1 MVNFKMPRG
10 PNSLVGNA
18 PKPEERD
25 GEYVSKKA
33 LRSAAGSVS
42 LRVVANAE
50 ADGPARLHP
59 ACPLLAHA
67 DDRGVVLLVLEAGSD
82 CVLRACAA
90 SSEHACPAGCLAL
103 SEEQRINVHVAEDQT
118 ASFKAFEPPFD
129 APTDL
134 FDIELEVR
142 LLRRGGSPSAR
153 RGRCDGDGGGDDE
166 DEDSDD
172 DSDSDDASSAD
183 SDETHPGCVVD
194 GGALRASLRH
204 RLRDCWVAAGELLC
218 VEASDAREPERTH
231 VLRARVASVN
241 AVDPASAAALQPGY
255 HCFRGTFSFDDT
267 ETHVCVEE
275 GTVGNSN
282 SSCTNDNDVND
293 NANAR
298 KPSVSPTLTVLDANP
313 RRDDFEK
320 RAAVSARE
328 TIAVETSDG
337 ETFPVHRSLLRPC
350 VALTRHVR
358 EAGERGG
365 VASSGKRAQWER
377 DMGLET
383 TETTETETTETETTE
398 TSSSSSSSSSPPEK
412 KAGRRYRQTRIR
424 IPVDCERFD
433 KVLLWLERES
443 LGSAL
448 PEYDVRT
455 AEALVGAAETLGL
468 VSLADACRASLG
480 AHERRIKTHFWR
492 DVLAHNESGGVRV
505 VVDGMVLDV
514 KRWLPEHPGGD
525 RIIPSQSVNV
535 DATRHFEL
543 YHSSK
548 ESFLYLRA
556 FYVGEIVAEDVGLIP
571 PPKTNE
577 ATGAVDP
584 PASRA
589 FLEQLREY
597 TRGFRI
603 DNRIRVPDQGSDHA
617 PRVHLGVRS

>member
-18 PKPEERD
+18 PKPEEHD

-50 ADGPARLHP
+50 ADGLARLHP
-59 ACPLLAHA
+59 ACPLLADA

-90 SSEHACPAGCLAL
+90 SDESACPAGCLAL

-118 ASFKAFEPPFD
+118 ASFKAFEPPRETS
-129 APTDL
+129 TDL

-142 LLRRGGSPSAR
+142 LLRRGGSPSER
-153 RGRCDGDGGGDDE
+153 RGRCDEDDDE
-166 DEDSDD
+166 DDEDD
-172 DSDSDDASSAD
+172 DSDVDSDAD
-183 SDETHPGCVVD
+183 SESSFPGGECVVD
-194 GGALRASLRH
+194 GVALRASLRH

-218 VEASDAREPERTH
+218 VEAVDTRDPDTTH

-241 AVDPASAAALQPGY
+241 SVDPASAAALFPGY
-255 HCFRGTFSFDDT
+255 HCFRGAFSVEDT
-267 ETHVCVEE
+267 KMYVHAEE
-275 GTVGNSN
+275 GNGFDTQPQK
-282 SSCTNDNDVND
+282 
-293 NANAR
+293 A
-298 KPSVSPTLTVLDANP
+298 LTVLNQNP
-313 RRDDFEK
+313 RDDSER
-320 RAAVSARE
+320 RAASLQKE
-328 TIAVETSDG
+328 TIAVVTSDG

-358 EAGERGG
+358 EAAPGG
-365 VASSGKRAQWER
+365 IESSGKRAQWER
-377 DMGLET
+377 ENENAFGLLEK
-383 TETTETETTETETTE
+383 EKETEKETISTTS
-398 TSSSSSSSSSPPEK
+398 TSFSSEH
-412 KAGRRYRQTRIR
+412 QTNSVRVPI
-424 IPVDCERFD
+424 DCERFD

-443 LGSAL
+443 LGLAL
-448 PEYDVRT
+448 PEYDVHT
-455 AEALVGAAETLGL
+455 AEALVGAADALGL
-468 VSLADACRASLG
+468 ASLADACRASLG
-480 AHERRIKTHFWR
+480 AHESRITTHAWK
-492 DVLAHNESGGVRV
+492 DVVAHNRGGGVRV

-525 RIIPSQSVNV
+525 RIIPAQSVNV

-556 FYVGEIVAEDVGLIP
+556 FYVGEIVKEDVDSIP
-571 PPKTNE
+571 RVVNQV
-577 ATGAVDP
+577 TGAIDP
-584 PASRA
+584 PASQA
-589 FLEQLREY
+589 FLDQLREY

-603 DNRIRVPDQGSDHA
+603 DNTKERARVRA
-617 PRVHLGVRS
+617 HLGVRS

>member
-90 SSEHACPAGCLAL
+90 SSEYACPAGCLAL

-166 DEDSDD
+166 DDDSDD
-172 DSDSDDASSAD
+172 DSDEDDASSAD
-183 SDETHPGCVVD
+183 SDETRGCVVD

-218 VEASDAREPERTH
+218 VEARDAREPERTH

-267 ETHVCVEE
+267 KTHVCVEE
-275 GTVGNSN
+275 GTVGVN
-282 SSCTNDNDVND
+282 NDATR
-293 NANAR
+293 ANAR
-298 KPSVSPTLTVLDANP
+298 ASVSPTLTVLDANP
-313 RRDDFEK
+313 RDDFEK
-320 RAAVSARE
+320 RAAVLARE

-337 ETFPVHRSLLRPC
+337 EVFPVHRSLLRPC

-358 EAGERGG
+358 EAAAGG

-377 DMGLET
+377 DMGLEM
-383 TETTETETTETETTE
+383 ETETTE
-398 TSSSSSSSSSPPEK
+398 TSSSSSSSSRSSRSPPEASQK
-412 KAGRRYRQTRIR
+412 RPGQKQTLR

-492 DVLAHNESGGVRV
+492 DVLAHNEAGGVRV

-556 FYVGEIVAEDVGLIP
+556 FYVGEIVAEDVGSIP
-571 PPKTNE
+571 PPKTNR

-603 DNRIRVPDQGSDHA
+603 DNKRAADADSDHA

>member
-90 SSEHACPAGCLAL
+90 SSEYACPAGCLAL

-166 DEDSDD
+166 DDDSDD
-172 DSDSDDASSAD
+172 DSDEDDASSAD
-183 SDETHPGCVVD
+183 SDETRGCVVD

-218 VEASDAREPERTH
+218 VEARDAREPERTH

-267 ETHVCVEE
+267 KTHVCVEE
-275 GTVGNSN
+275 GTVGVN
-282 SSCTNDNDVND
+282 NDATR
-293 NANAR
+293 ANAR
-298 KPSVSPTLTVLDANP
+298 ASVSPTLTVLDANP
-313 RRDDFEK
+313 RDDFEK
-320 RAAVSARE
+320 RAAVLARE

-337 ETFPVHRSLLRPC
+337 EVFPVHRSLLRPC

-358 EAGERGG
+358 EAAAGG

-377 DMGLET
+377 DMGLEM
-383 TETTETETTETETTE
+383 ETETTETTE
-398 TSSSSSSSSSPPEK
+398 TSSSSSSSRSSRSPPE
-412 KAGRRYRQTRIR
+412 AGRPGQKQKQTLR

-492 DVLAHNESGGVRV
+492 DVLAHNEAGGVRV

-556 FYVGEIVAEDVGLIP
+556 FYVGEIAAEDLGSIP
-571 PPKTNE
+571 PPKTNR

-603 DNRIRVPDQGSDHA
+603 DNRRAAGADSDHA

>member
-25 GEYVSKKA
+25 GDYVSKKA

-50 ADGPARLHP
+50 ADGLARLHP
-59 ACPLLAHA
+59 ACPLLADA
-67 DDRGVVLLVLEAGSD
+67 DDRGVMLFVLEAGSD

-90 SSEHACPAGCLAL
+90 TSESACPAGCLAL

-118 ASFKAFEPPFD
+118 ASFKAFEPPRD
-129 APTDL
+129 TSTDL

-153 RGRCDGDGGGDDE
+153 RGRCDEDDDE
-166 DEDSDD
+166 DDEDDD
-172 DSDSDDASSAD
+172 DSDSDFDSESSF
-183 SDETHPGCVVD
+183 PGGECVVD
-194 GGALRASLRH
+194 GVALRASLRH

-218 VEASDAREPERTH
+218 VEAVDTRDPDTTH

-241 AVDPASAAALQPGY
+241 SVDPASAAALQPGY
-255 HCFRGTFSFDDT
+255 HCFRGAFSVEDT
-267 ETHVCVEE
+267 KMYVHAEE
-275 GTVGNSN
+275 G
-282 SSCTNDNDVND
+282 NDLYGFR
-293 NANAR
+293 AR
-298 KPSVSPTLTVLDANP
+298 LIHSDASDTQRKRNRVLTVLHQNP
-313 RRDDFEK
+313 RDDSER
-320 RAAVSARE
+320 RAASLRE
-328 TIAVETSDG
+328 ETVAVVTSDG

-358 EAGERGG
+358 EAAPGG
-365 VASSGKRAQWER
+365 SESSGKRAQWER
-377 DMGLET
+377 ENASWLLEKEKQEKETIST
-383 TETTETETTETETTE
+383 TFH
-398 TSSSSSSSSSPPEK
+398 SSKKSFSSEEED
-412 KAGRRYRQTRIR
+412 QTRESSVRVPI
-424 IPVDCERFD
+424 DCERFD

-443 LGSAL
+443 LGAAL
-448 PEYDVRT
+448 PEYDVHT
-455 AEALVGAAETLGL
+455 AEALVGAADALGL
-468 VSLADACRASLG
+468 ASLADACRASLG
-480 AHERRIKTHFWR
+480 AHERRIRTHKWS
-492 DVLAHNESGGVRV
+492 DVVAHNKAGGVLV

-556 FYVGEIVAEDVGLIP
+556 FYVGEIAAEDVDEIP
-571 PPKTNE
+571 RVVNRE
-577 ATGAVDP
+577 TGAVDP
-584 PASRA
+584 PASEA
-589 FLEQLREY
+589 FLDQLREY

-603 DNRIRVPDQGSDHA
+603 DNTRHREQVRA
-617 PRVHLGVRS
+617 HLGARS

>member
-90 SSEHACPAGCLAL
+90 SSEYACPAGCLAL
-103 SEEQRINVHVAEDQT
+103 SEEQRINVHVAEDKT

-166 DEDSDD
+166 DD
-172 DSDSDDASSAD
+172 DSDDASSAD

-218 VEASDAREPERTH
+218 VEARDAREPERTH

-255 HCFRGTFSFDDT
+255 HCYRGTFSFDDT
-267 ETHVCVEE
+267 KTHVCVEE
-275 GTVGNSN
+275 GTDGNSN
-282 SSCTNDNDVND
+282 SSCTNDNDVTR
-293 NANAR
+293 AITTRA
-298 KPSVSPTLTVLDANP
+298 SVSPTLTVLDANP
-313 RRDDFEK
+313 RDDFEK

-358 EAGERGG
+358 EAAAGG

-377 DMGLET
+377 DMGLEV
-383 TETTETETTETETTE
+383 ETTETTTE

-412 KAGRRYRQTRIR
+412 NAGRRFDGDRQTRIR

-443 LGSAL
+443 LGSA
-448 PEYDVRT
+448 RT
-455 AEALVGAAETLGL
+455 SAA
-468 VSLADACRASLG
+468 S
-480 AHERRIKTHFWR
+480 RRTFGVTFWR
-492 DVLAHNESGGVRV
+492 TTNRAAFAWWWTAWSLTSSGGSRST
-505 VVDGMVLDV
+505 
-514 KRWLPEHPGGD
+514 P
-525 RIIPSQSVNV
+525 
-535 DATRHFEL
+535 A
-543 YHSSK
+543 
-548 ESFLYLRA
+548 
-556 FYVGEIVAEDVGLIP
+556 
-571 PPKTNE
+571 
-577 ATGAVDP
+577 ATGS
-584 PASRA
+584 SRA
-589 FLEQLREY
+589 R
-597 TRGFRI
+597 
-603 DNRIRVPDQGSDHA
+603 A
-617 PRVHLGVRS
+617 

>member
-50 ADGPARLHP
+50 ADGLARLHP
-59 ACPLLAHA
+59 ACPLLADA

-90 SSEHACPAGCLAL
+90 SDESACPAGCLAL

-118 ASFKAFEPPFD
+118 ASFKAFEPPRETS
-129 APTDL
+129 TDL

-142 LLRRGGSPSAR
+142 LLRRGGSPSER
-153 RGRCDGDGGGDDE
+153 RGRCDEDDDE
-166 DEDSDD
+166 DDEDD
-172 DSDSDDASSAD
+172 DSDVDSDAD
-183 SDETHPGCVVD
+183 SESSFPGGECVVD
-194 GGALRASLRH
+194 GVALRASLRH

-218 VEASDAREPERTH
+218 VEAVDTRDPDTTH

-241 AVDPASAAALQPGY
+241 SVDPASAAALFPGY
-255 HCFRGTFSFDDT
+255 HCFRGAFSVEDT
-267 ETHVCVEE
+267 KMYVHAEE
-275 GTVGNSN
+275 GNGFNGFRAHHRQRSGDASDT
-282 SSCTNDNDVND
+282 TPHR
-293 NANAR
+293 A
-298 KPSVSPTLTVLDANP
+298 LTVLNQNP
-313 RRDDFEK
+313 RDDSER
-320 RAAVSARE
+320 RAASLQKE
-328 TIAVETSDG
+328 TIAVVTSDG

-358 EAGERGG
+358 EAAPGG
-365 VASSGKRAQWER
+365 IESSGKRAQWER
-377 DMGLET
+377 ENENAFGLLEK
-383 TETTETETTETETTE
+383 EKETEKETISTTS
-398 TSSSSSSSSSPPEK
+398 TSFSSEH
-412 KAGRRYRQTRIR
+412 QTNSVRVPI
-424 IPVDCERFD
+424 DCERFD

-443 LGSAL
+443 LGLAL
-448 PEYDVRT
+448 PEYDVHT
-455 AEALVGAAETLGL
+455 AEALVGAADALGL
-468 VSLADACRASLG
+468 ASLADACRASLG
-480 AHERRIKTHFWR
+480 AHESRITTHAWK
-492 DVLAHNESGGVRV
+492 DVVAHNRGGGVRV

-525 RIIPSQSVNV
+525 RIIPAQSVNV

-556 FYVGEIVAEDVGLIP
+556 FYVGEIVKEDVDSIP
-571 PPKTNE
+571 RVVNQV
-577 ATGAVDP
+577 TGAIDP
-584 PASRA
+584 PASQA
-589 FLEQLREY
+589 FLDQLREY

-603 DNRIRVPDQGSDHA
+603 DNTKERAHVRA
-617 PRVHLGVRS
+617 HLGVRS

>member
-90 SSEHACPAGCLAL
+90 SSEYACPAGCLAL

-166 DEDSDD
+166 DDDSDD
-172 DSDSDDASSAD
+172 DSDEDDASSAD
-183 SDETHPGCVVD
+183 SDETRGCVVD

-218 VEASDAREPERTH
+218 VEARDAREPERTH

-267 ETHVCVEE
+267 KTHVCVEE
-275 GTVGNSN
+275 GTVG
-282 SSCTNDNDVND
+282 VND
-293 NANAR
+293 DATRANAR
-298 KPSVSPTLTVLDANP
+298 ASVSPTLTVLDANP
-313 RRDDFEK
+313 RDDFEK
-320 RAAVSARE
+320 RAAVLARE

-337 ETFPVHRSLLRPC
+337 EVFPVHRSLLRPC

-358 EAGERGG
+358 EAAAGG

-377 DMGLET
+377 DMGLEM
-383 TETTETETTETETTE
+383 ETETTE
-398 TSSSSSSSSSPPEK
+398 TSSSSSWSPKPDDQDDPA
-412 KAGRRYRQTRIR
+412 KAGRPGQKQTLR

-492 DVLAHNESGGVRV
+492 DVLAHNKAGGVRV

-548 ESFLYLRA
+548 ESFLDLRA
-556 FYVGEIVAEDVGLIP
+556 VYVGEIVAEDVGSIP
-571 PPKTNE
+571 PPKTNR

-603 DNRIRVPDQGSDHA
+603 DNKRAADADSDHA

>member
-90 SSEHACPAGCLAL
+90 SSEYACPAGCLAL

-166 DEDSDD
+166 DDDSDD
-172 DSDSDDASSAD
+172 DSDEDDASSAD
-183 SDETHPGCVVD
+183 SDETRGCVVD

-218 VEASDAREPERTH
+218 VEARDAREPERTH

-267 ETHVCVEE
+267 KTHVCVEE
-275 GTVGNSN
+275 GTVG
-282 SSCTNDNDVND
+282 VND
-293 NANAR
+293 DATRANAR
-298 KPSVSPTLTVLDANP
+298 ASVSPTLTVLDANP
-313 RRDDFEK
+313 RDDFEK
-320 RAAVSARE
+320 RAAVLARE

-337 ETFPVHRSLLRPC
+337 EVFPVHRSLLRPC

-358 EAGERGG
+358 EAAAGG

-377 DMGLET
+377 DMGLEM
-383 TETTETETTETETTE
+383 ETETTETTE
-398 TSSSSSSSSSPPEK
+398 TSSSSSSSRSSRSPPE
-412 KAGRRYRQTRIR
+412 AGRPGQKQKQTLR

-492 DVLAHNESGGVRV
+492 DVLAHNEAGGVRV

-556 FYVGEIVAEDVGLIP
+556 FYVGEIVAEDVGSIP
-571 PPKTNE
+571 PPKTNR

-603 DNRIRVPDQGSDHA
+603 DNKRAADADSDHA

>member
-90 SSEHACPAGCLAL
+90 SSEYACPAGCLAL

-166 DEDSDD
+166 DDDSDD
-172 DSDSDDASSAD
+172 DSDEDDASSAD
-183 SDETHPGCVVD
+183 SDETRGCVVD

-218 VEASDAREPERTH
+218 VEARDAREPERTH

-267 ETHVCVEE
+267 KTHVCVEE
-275 GTVGNSN
+275 GTVGVN
-282 SSCTNDNDVND
+282 NDATR
-293 NANAR
+293 ANAR
-298 KPSVSPTLTVLDANP
+298 ASVSPTLTVLDANP
-313 RRDDFEK
+313 RDDFEK
-320 RAAVSARE
+320 RAAVLARE

-337 ETFPVHRSLLRPC
+337 EVFPVHRSLLRPC

-358 EAGERGG
+358 EAAAGG

-377 DMGLET
+377 DMGLEM
-383 TETTETETTETETTE
+383 ETETTE
-398 TSSSSSSSSSPPEK
+398 TSSSSSWSPKPDNQDDPA
-412 KAGRRYRQTRIR
+412 KAGRPGQKQTLR

-492 DVLAHNESGGVRV
+492 DVLAHNEAGGVRV

-556 FYVGEIVAEDVGLIP
+556 FYVGEIVAEDVGSIP
-571 PPKTNE
+571 PPKTNR

-603 DNRIRVPDQGSDHA
+603 DNRRVADADSDHA

>member
-18 PKPEERD
+18 PKPEEHD
-25 GEYVSKKA
+25 GEYVSKNA

-50 ADGPARLHP
+50 ADGLARLHP
-59 ACPLLAHA
+59 ACPLLADA

-90 SSEHACPAGCLAL
+90 SSESACPAGCLAL

-118 ASFKAFEPPFD
+118 ASFKAFEPPRETS
-129 APTDL
+129 TDL

-142 LLRRGGSPSAR
+142 LLRRGGSPSER
-153 RGRCDGDGGGDDE
+153 RGRCDEDDDE
-166 DEDSDD
+166 DDEDVDSDV
-172 DSDSDDASSAD
+172 DSDAD
-183 SDETHPGCVVD
+183 SESSFPGGECVVD
-194 GGALRASLRH
+194 GVALRASLRH

-218 VEASDAREPERTH
+218 VEAVDTRDPDTTH

-241 AVDPASAAALQPGY
+241 SVDPASAAALQPGY
-255 HCFRGTFSFDDT
+255 HCFRGAFSVEDT
-267 ETHVCVEE
+267 KMYVHAEE
-275 GTVGNSN
+275 GNGFDTQPHR
-282 SSCTNDNDVND
+282 
-293 NANAR
+293 A
-298 KPSVSPTLTVLDANP
+298 LTVLNQNP
-313 RRDDFEK
+313 RDDSER
-320 RAAVSARE
+320 RAASLQKE
-328 TIAVETSDG
+328 TIAVVTSDG

-358 EAGERGG
+358 EAAPGG
-365 VASSGKRAQWER
+365 IESSGKRAQWER
-377 DMGLET
+377 ANENAFGLLEKEKQEKET
-383 TETTETETTETETTE
+383 ISVSTTS
-398 TSSSSSSSSSPPEK
+398 TSFSSK
-412 KAGRRYRQTRIR
+412 KEEDQTNSVRVPI
-424 IPVDCERFD
+424 DCERFD

-443 LGSAL
+443 LGLAL
-448 PEYDVRT
+448 PEYDVHT
-455 AEALVGAAETLGL
+455 AEALVGAADALGL
-468 VSLADACRASLG
+468 ASLADACRASLG
-480 AHERRIKTHFWR
+480 AHESRITTHAWK
-492 DVLAHNESGGVRV
+492 DVVTHNRGGGVRV

-556 FYVGEIVAEDVGLIP
+556 FYVGEIVTEDVDVIPRVVNQVTGLI
-571 PPKTNE
+571 
-577 ATGAVDP
+577 DP
-584 PASRA
+584 PASQA
-589 FLEQLREY
+589 FLDQLREY

-603 DNRIRVPDQGSDHA
+603 DNTKERAHVRA
-617 PRVHLGVRS
+617 HLGVRS

>member
-90 SSEHACPAGCLAL
+90 SSEYACPAGCLAL

-166 DEDSDD
+166 DDDSDD
-172 DSDSDDASSAD
+172 DSDEDDASSAD
-183 SDETHPGCVVD
+183 SDETRGCVVD

-218 VEASDAREPERTH
+218 VEARDAREPERTH

-267 ETHVCVEE
+267 KTHVCVEE
-275 GTVGNSN
+275 GTVGVN
-282 SSCTNDNDVND
+282 NDATR
-293 NANAR
+293 ANAR
-298 KPSVSPTLTVLDANP
+298 ASVSPTLTVLDANP
-313 RRDDFEK
+313 RDDFEK
-320 RAAVSARE
+320 RAAVLARE

-337 ETFPVHRSLLRPC
+337 EVFPVHRSLLRPC

-358 EAGERGG
+358 EAAAGG

-377 DMGLET
+377 DMGLEM
-383 TETTETETTETETTE
+383 ETETTE
-398 TSSSSSSSSSPPEK
+398 TSSSSSWSPKPDNQDDPA
-412 KAGRRYRQTRIR
+412 KAGRPGQKQTLR

-468 VSLADACRASLG
+468 ASLADACRASLG

-492 DVLAHNESGGVRV
+492 DVLAHNEAGGVRV

-556 FYVGEIVAEDVGLIP
+556 FYVGEIAAEDLGSIP
-571 PPKTNE
+571 PPKTNR

-603 DNRIRVPDQGSDHA
+603 DNRRAAGADSDHA

>member
-90 SSEHACPAGCLAL
+90 SSEYACPAGCLAL

-142 LLRRGGSPSAR
+142 LLRRRGPPSAR

-166 DEDSDD
+166 DDDSDD
-172 DSDSDDASSAD
+172 DSDEDDASSAD
-183 SDETHPGCVVD
+183 SDETRGCVVD

-218 VEASDAREPERTH
+218 VEARDAREPERTH

-267 ETHVCVEE
+267 KTHVCVEE
-275 GTVGNSN
+275 GTVGVN
-282 SSCTNDNDVND
+282 NDATR
-293 NANAR
+293 ANAR
-298 KPSVSPTLTVLDANP
+298 ASVSPTLTVLDANP
-313 RRDDFEK
+313 RDDFEK
-320 RAAVSARE
+320 RAAVLARE

-337 ETFPVHRSLLRPC
+337 EVFPVHRSLLRPC

-358 EAGERGG
+358 EAAAGG

-377 DMGLET
+377 DMGLEM
-383 TETTETETTETETTE
+383 ETETTETTE
-398 TSSSSSSSSSPPEK
+398 TSSSSSSSRSSRSPPE
-412 KAGRRYRQTRIR
+412 AGRPGQKQKQTLR

-492 DVLAHNESGGVRV
+492 DVLAHNEAGGVRV

-556 FYVGEIVAEDVGLIP
+556 FYVGEIVAEDVGSIP
-571 PPKTNE
+571 PPKTNR

-603 DNRIRVPDQGSDHA
+603 DNKRAADADSDHA

>member
-10 PNSLVGNA
+10 PNSLMGNA

-50 ADGPARLHP
+50 ADGPARLNP
-59 ACPLLAHA
+59 TCPLLADA
-67 DDRGVVLLVLEAGSD
+67 DDRGIVLLVLEAGSD

-90 SSEHACPAGCLAL
+90 SSESACPAGCLAL

-118 ASFKAFEPPFD
+118 ASFKVFEPPRD
-129 APTDL
+129 TPTEL

-142 LLRRGGSPSAR
+142 LLRRGGFPSAR
-153 RGRCDGDGGGDDE
+153 RGRCDGDE
-166 DEDSDD
+166 DQDHNDSDSSDD
-172 DSDSDDASSAD
+172 DSDSDSS
-183 SDETHPGCVVD
+183 SSPGRGCVVD

-218 VEASDAREPERTH
+218 VEARDAREPETTR

-241 AVDPASAAALQPGY
+241 AVDPASAEALRPGY
-255 HCFRGTFSFDDT
+255 HCFRGTFSFD
-267 ETHVCVEE
+267 ETIVHVVAE
-275 GTVGNSN
+275 
-282 SSCTNDNDVND
+282 D
-293 NANAR
+293 AR
-298 KPSVSPTLTVLDANP
+298 VTVLDSNP
-313 RRDDFEK
+313 REDSEK
-320 RAAVSARE
+320 RAATLERE

-337 ETFPVHRSLLRPC
+337 EVFPVHRSLLRPC

-358 EAGERGG
+358 EAAPGG
-365 VASSGKRAQWER
+365 VTSSGKRAQWER
-377 DMGLET
+377 EVGLEAEA
-383 TETTETETTETETTE
+383 ETTTAT
-398 TSSSSSSSSSPPEK
+398 TSSSSPSSRT
-412 KAGRRYRQTRIR
+412 GIR
-424 IPVDCERFD
+424 VPVDCEKFD

-455 AEALVGAAETLGL
+455 AEVLVGAADALGL
-468 VSLADACRASLG
+468 ASLADACRGALG
-480 AHERRIKTHFWR
+480 AHERRVRRHTWS
-492 DVLAHNESGGVRV
+492 DVTRHNAAGGVRV

-556 FYVGEIVAEDVGLIP
+556 FYVGEVRAEDLCEIP
-571 PPKTNE
+571 RVADPK
-577 ATGAVDP
+577 TGAVDP
-584 PASRA
+584 PASEA

-603 DNRIRVPDQGSDHA
+603 DNSGAEEARDGDRERHDA
-617 PRVHLGVRS
+617 PSTHLGVRF

>member
-67 DDRGVVLLVLEAGSD
+67 DDRGVVHLVLEAGSD

-90 SSEHACPAGCLAL
+90 SSEYACPAGCLAL

-166 DEDSDD
+166 DDDSDD
-172 DSDSDDASSAD
+172 DSDEDDASSAD
-183 SDETHPGCVVD
+183 SDETRGCVVD

-218 VEASDAREPERTH
+218 VEARDAREPERTH

-267 ETHVCVEE
+267 KTHVCVEE
-275 GTVGNSN
+275 GTVSVN
-282 SSCTNDNDVND
+282 NDATR
-293 NANAR
+293 ANAR
-298 KPSVSPTLTVLDANP
+298 ASVSPTLTVLDANP
-313 RRDDFEK
+313 RDDFEK
-320 RAAVSARE
+320 RAAVLARE

-337 ETFPVHRSLLRPC
+337 EVFPVHRSLLRPC

-358 EAGERGG
+358 EAAAGG

-377 DMGLET
+377 DMGLEM
-383 TETTETETTETETTE
+383 ETETTE
-398 TSSSSSSSSSPPEK
+398 TSSSSSSSSWSPPE
-412 KAGRRYRQTRIR
+412 AGRRSQKQTLR

-492 DVLAHNESGGVRV
+492 DVLAHNEAGGVRV

-556 FYVGEIVAEDVGLIP
+556 FYVGEIVAEDVGVIP
-571 PPKTNE
+571 PPKTNR

-603 DNRIRVPDQGSDHA
+603 DNRRVADADSDHA

>member
-90 SSEHACPAGCLAL
+90 SSEYACPAGCLAL

-153 RGRCDGDGGGDDE
+153 RGRGDGDGGGDDE
-166 DEDSDD
+166 DDDSDD
-172 DSDSDDASSAD
+172 DSDEDDASSAD
-183 SDETHPGCVVD
+183 SDETRGCVVD

-218 VEASDAREPERTH
+218 VEARDAREPERTH

-267 ETHVCVEE
+267 KTHVCVEE
-275 GTVGNSN
+275 GTVGVN
-282 SSCTNDNDVND
+282 NDATR
-293 NANAR
+293 ANAR
-298 KPSVSPTLTVLDANP
+298 ASVSPTLTVLDANP
-313 RRDDFEK
+313 RDDFEK
-320 RAAVSARE
+320 RAAVLARE

-337 ETFPVHRSLLRPC
+337 EVFPVHRSLLRPC

-358 EAGERGG
+358 EAAAGG

-377 DMGLET
+377 DMGLEM
-383 TETTETETTETETTE
+383 ETETTETTE
-398 TSSSSSSSSSPPEK
+398 TSSSSSSSRSSRSPPE
-412 KAGRRYRQTRIR
+412 AGRPGQKQKQTLR

-492 DVLAHNESGGVRV
+492 DVLAHNEAGGVRV

-556 FYVGEIVAEDVGLIP
+556 FYVGEIVAEDVGSIP
-571 PPKTNE
+571 PPKTNR

-603 DNRIRVPDQGSDHA
+603 DNKRAADADSDHA

>member
-82 CVLRACAA
+82 CVLRACVA
-90 SSEHACPAGCLAL
+90 SSEYACPAGCLAL

-166 DEDSDD
+166 DDDSDD
-172 DSDSDDASSAD
+172 DSDEDDASSAD
-183 SDETHPGCVVD
+183 SDETRGCVVD

-218 VEASDAREPERTH
+218 VEARDAREPETTR

-241 AVDPASAAALQPGY
+241 AVDPASAEALRPGY
-255 HCFRGTFSFDDT
+255 HCFRGTFSFD
-267 ETHVCVEE
+267 ETIVHVVAE
-275 GTVGNSN
+275 
-282 SSCTNDNDVND
+282 D
-293 NANAR
+293 AR
-298 KPSVSPTLTVLDANP
+298 VTVLDSNP
-313 RRDDFEK
+313 REDSEK
-320 RAAVSARE
+320 RAATLERE

-337 ETFPVHRSLLRPC
+337 EVFPVHRSLLRPC

-358 EAGERGG
+358 EAAPGG
-365 VASSGKRAQWER
+365 VTSSGKRAQWER
-377 DMGLET
+377 EVGLEAEA
-383 TETTETETTETETTE
+383 ETTTAT
-398 TSSSSSSSSSPPEK
+398 TSSSSPSSRT
-412 KAGRRYRQTRIR
+412 GIR
-424 IPVDCERFD
+424 VPVDCEKFD

-455 AEALVGAAETLGL
+455 AEALVGAADALGL
-468 VSLADACRASLG
+468 ASLADACRGALG
-480 AHERRIKTHFWR
+480 AHERRVRRHTWS
-492 DVLAHNESGGVRV
+492 DVTRHNAAGGVRV

-556 FYVGEIVAEDVGLIP
+556 FYVGEVRAEDLCEIP
-571 PPKTNE
+571 RVADPK
-577 ATGAVDP
+577 TGAVDP
-584 PASRA
+584 PASEA

-603 DNRIRVPDQGSDHA
+603 DNSGAEEARDGDRERHDA
-617 PRVHLGVRS
+617 PSTHLGVRF

>member
-90 SSEHACPAGCLAL
+90 SSEYACPAGCLAL

-166 DEDSDD
+166 DDDSDD
-172 DSDSDDASSAD
+172 DSDEDDASSAD
-183 SDETHPGCVVD
+183 SDETRGCVVD

-218 VEASDAREPERTH
+218 VEVRDAREPERTH

-267 ETHVCVEE
+267 KTHVCVEE

-282 SSCTNDNDVND
+282 DNTNDNDVTR
-293 NANAR
+293 ANAR
-298 KPSVSPTLTVLDANP
+298 ASVSPTLTVLDANP
-313 RRDDFEK
+313 RDDFEL
-320 RAAVSARE
+320 RAAVLARE

-337 ETFPVHRSLLRPC
+337 EVFPVHRSLLRPC

-358 EAGERGG
+358 EAAAGG

-377 DMGLET
+377 DMGMVV
-383 TETTETETTETETTE
+383 ETETTE
-398 TSSSSSSSSSPPEK
+398 TSSSSSSSSRSPPE
-412 KAGRRYRQTRIR
+412 AGRRSQTLR

-468 VSLADACRASLG
+468 VSLADACRESLG

-492 DVLAHNESGGVRV
+492 DVLAHNKAGGVRV

-571 PPKTNE
+571 PPKTNK

-603 DNRIRVPDQGSDHA
+603 DNRRTADQGSDHA

>member
-90 SSEHACPAGCLAL
+90 SSEYACPAGCLAL

-166 DEDSDD
+166 DD
-172 DSDSDDASSAD
+172 DSDNDSDEDDASSAD
-183 SDETHPGCVVD
+183 SDETRGCVVD

-218 VEASDAREPERTH
+218 VEARDAREPERTH

-267 ETHVCVEE
+267 KTHVCVEE
-275 GTVGNSN
+275 GTVG
-282 SSCTNDNDVND
+282 VND
-293 NANAR
+293 DATRANAR
-298 KPSVSPTLTVLDANP
+298 ASVSPTLTVLDANP
-313 RRDDFEK
+313 RDDFEK
-320 RAAVSARE
+320 RAAVLARE

-337 ETFPVHRSLLRPC
+337 EVFPVHRSLLRPC

-358 EAGERGG
+358 EAAAGG

-377 DMGLET
+377 DMGLEM
-383 TETTETETTETETTE
+383 ETETTE
-398 TSSSSSSSSSPPEK
+398 TSSSSSWSPKPDDQDDPA
-412 KAGRRYRQTRIR
+412 KAGRPGQKQTLR

-492 DVLAHNESGGVRV
+492 DVLAHNEAGGVRV

-556 FYVGEIVAEDVGLIP
+556 FYVGEIAAEDLGSIP
-571 PPKTNE
+571 PPKTNR

-603 DNRIRVPDQGSDHA
+603 DNKRAADADSDHA

>member
-90 SSEHACPAGCLAL
+90 SSEYACPAGCLAL

-166 DEDSDD
+166 DDDSDD
-172 DSDSDDASSAD
+172 DSDEDDASSAD
-183 SDETHPGCVVD
+183 SDETRGCVVD

-218 VEASDAREPERTH
+218 VEARDAREPERTH

-267 ETHVCVEE
+267 KTHVCVEE
-275 GTVGNSN
+275 GTVGVN
-282 SSCTNDNDVND
+282 NDATR
-293 NANAR
+293 ANAR
-298 KPSVSPTLTVLDANP
+298 ASVSPTLTVLDANP
-313 RRDDFEK
+313 RDDFEK
-320 RAAVSARE
+320 RAAVLARE

-337 ETFPVHRSLLRPC
+337 EVFPVHRSLLRPC

-358 EAGERGG
+358 EAAAGG

-377 DMGLET
+377 DMGLEM
-383 TETTETETTETETTE
+383 ETETTE
-398 TSSSSSSSSSPPEK
+398 TSSSSSWSPKPDNQDDPA
-412 KAGRRYRQTRIR
+412 KAGRPGQKQTLR

-468 VSLADACRASLG
+468 ASLADACRASL
-480 AHERRIKTHFWR
+480 RRARTKNKNAL
-492 DVLAHNESGGVRV
+492 LA
-505 VVDGMVLDV
+505 
-514 KRWLPEHPGGD
+514 
-525 RIIPSQSVNV
+525 
-535 DATRHFEL
+535 
-543 YHSSK
+543 
-548 ESFLYLRA
+548 
-556 FYVGEIVAEDVGLIP
+556 
-571 PPKTNE
+571 
-577 ATGAVDP
+577 
-584 PASRA
+584 
-589 FLEQLREY
+589 
-597 TRGFRI
+597 
-603 DNRIRVPDQGSDHA
+603 
-617 PRVHLGVRS
+617 

>member
-90 SSEHACPAGCLAL
+90 SSEYACPAGCLAL

-153 RGRCDGDGGGDDE
+153 RGRCGGDGGGDDE
-166 DEDSDD
+166 DDDSDD
-172 DSDSDDASSAD
+172 DSDEDDASSAD
-183 SDETHPGCVVD
+183 SDETRGCVVD

-218 VEASDAREPERTH
+218 VEARDAREPERTH

-267 ETHVCVEE
+267 KTHVCVEE
-275 GTVGNSN
+275 GTVGVN
-282 SSCTNDNDVND
+282 NDATR
-293 NANAR
+293 ANAR
-298 KPSVSPTLTVLDANP
+298 ASVSPTLTVLDANP
-313 RRDDFEK
+313 RDDFEK
-320 RAAVSARE
+320 RAAVLARE

-337 ETFPVHRSLLRPC
+337 EVFPVHRSLLRPC

-358 EAGERGG
+358 EAAAGG

-377 DMGLET
+377 DMGLEM
-383 TETTETETTETETTE
+383 ETETTETTE
-398 TSSSSSSSSSPPEK
+398 TSSSSSSSRSSRSPPE
-412 KAGRRYRQTRIR
+412 AGRPGQKQKQTLR

-492 DVLAHNESGGVRV
+492 DVLAHNEAGGVRV

-556 FYVGEIVAEDVGLIP
+556 FYVGEIVAEDVGSIP
-571 PPKTNE
+571 PPKTNR

-603 DNRIRVPDQGSDHA
+603 DNKRAADADSDHA

>member
-90 SSEHACPAGCLAL
+90 SSEYACPAGCLAL

-166 DEDSDD
+166 DDDSDD
-172 DSDSDDASSAD
+172 DSDEDDASSAD
-183 SDETHPGCVVD
+183 SDETRGCVVD

-218 VEASDAREPERTH
+218 VEARDAREPERTH

-267 ETHVCVEE
+267 KTHVCVEE
-275 GTVGNSN
+275 GTVGVN
-282 SSCTNDNDVND
+282 NDATR
-293 NANAR
+293 ANAR
-298 KPSVSPTLTVLDANP
+298 ASVSPTLTVLDANP
-313 RRDDFEK
+313 RDDFEK
-320 RAAVSARE
+320 RAAVLARE

-337 ETFPVHRSLLRPC
+337 EVFPVHRSLLRPC
-350 VALTRHVR
+350 VALTKHVR
-358 EAGERGG
+358 EAAAGG

-377 DMGLET
+377 DMGLEM
-383 TETTETETTETETTE
+383 ETETTETTE
-398 TSSSSSSSSSPPEK
+398 TSSSSSSSRSSRSPPE
-412 KAGRRYRQTRIR
+412 AGRPGQKQKQTLR

-492 DVLAHNESGGVRV
+492 DVLAHNEAGGVRV

-556 FYVGEIVAEDVGLIP
+556 FYVGEIVAEDVGSIP
-571 PPKTNE
+571 PPKTNR

-603 DNRIRVPDQGSDHA
+603 DNKRAADADSDHA

>member
-90 SSEHACPAGCLAL
+90 SSEYACPAGCLAL

-166 DEDSDD
+166 DDDSDD
-172 DSDSDDASSAD
+172 DSDEDDASSAD
-183 SDETHPGCVVD
+183 SDETRGCVVD

-218 VEASDAREPERTH
+218 VEARDAREPERTH

-267 ETHVCVEE
+267 KTHVCVEE
-275 GTVGNSN
+275 GTVGVN
-282 SSCTNDNDVND
+282 NDATR
-293 NANAR
+293 ANAR
-298 KPSVSPTLTVLDANP
+298 ASVSPTLTVLDANP
-313 RRDDFEK
+313 RDDFEK
-320 RAAVSARE
+320 RAAVLARE

-337 ETFPVHRSLLRPC
+337 EVFPVHRSLLRPC

-358 EAGERGG
+358 EAAAGG

-377 DMGLET
+377 DMGLEM
-383 TETTETETTETETTE
+383 ETETTETTE
-398 TSSSSSSSSSPPEK
+398 TSSSSSSRSSRSPPE
-412 KAGRRYRQTRIR
+412 AGRPGQKQKQTLR

-492 DVLAHNESGGVRV
+492 DVLAHNEAGGVRV

-556 FYVGEIVAEDVGLIP
+556 FYVGEIVAEDVGSIP
-571 PPKTNE
+571 PPKTNR

-603 DNRIRVPDQGSDHA
+603 DNKRAADADSDHA

>member
-90 SSEHACPAGCLAL
+90 SSEYACPAGCLAL

-166 DEDSDD
+166 DDDSDD
-172 DSDSDDASSAD
+172 DSDEDDASSAD
-183 SDETHPGCVVD
+183 SDETRGCVVD

-218 VEASDAREPERTH
+218 VEARDAREPERTH

-267 ETHVCVEE
+267 KTHVCVEE
-275 GTVGNSN
+275 GTVGVN
-282 SSCTNDNDVND
+282 NDATR
-293 NANAR
+293 ANAR
-298 KPSVSPTLTVLDANP
+298 ASVSPTLTVLDANP
-313 RRDDFEK
+313 RDDFEK
-320 RAAVSARE
+320 RAAVLARE

-337 ETFPVHRSLLRPC
+337 EVFPVHRSLLRPC

-358 EAGERGG
+358 EAAAGG

-377 DMGLET
+377 DMGLEM
-383 TETTETETTETETTE
+383 ETETTETTE
-398 TSSSSSSSSSPPEK
+398 TSSSSSSSRSSRSPPE
-412 KAGRRYRQTRIR
+412 AGRPGQKQKQTLR

-492 DVLAHNESGGVRV
+492 DVLAHNEAGGVRV

-556 FYVGEIVAEDVGLIP
+556 FYVGEIAAEDLGSIP
-571 PPKTNE
+571 PPKTNR

-603 DNRIRVPDQGSDHA
+603 DNKRAADADSDHA

>member
-10 PNSLVGNA
+10 PNSLMGNA

-50 ADGPARLHP
+50 ADGPARLNP
-59 ACPLLAHA
+59 TCPLLADA
-67 DDRGVVLLVLEAGSD
+67 DDRGIVLLVLEAGSD

-90 SSEHACPAGCLAL
+90 SSESACPVGCLAL

-118 ASFKAFEPPFD
+118 ASFKAFEPPSD
-129 APTDL
+129 TPTEL
-134 FDIELEVR
+134 FDIELEIR
-142 LLRRGGSPSAR
+142 LLRRGISPSAR
-153 RGRCDGDGGGDDE
+153 RGRCDGNEDEGEDGDDE
-166 DEDSDD
+166 DEDEDEDD
-172 DSDSDDASSAD
+172 DSDSDSDDFFSS
-183 SDETHPGCVVD
+183 SPGGECVVN

-218 VEASDAREPERTH
+218 VEATDAREPETTH

-255 HCFRGTFSFDDT
+255 HCFRGTFSFDNT
-267 ETHVCVEE
+267 EMHVVAEA
-275 GTVGNSN
+275 
-282 SSCTNDNDVND
+282 
-293 NANAR
+293 ANATR
-298 KPSVSPTLTVLDANP
+298 GDARASSARVTVLDSNP
-313 RRDDFEK
+313 RDDSER
-320 RAAVSARE
+320 RAAVLARE

-337 ETFPVHRSLLRPC
+337 EVFPVHRSLLRPC

-358 EAGERGG
+358 EATPGG
-365 VASSGKRAQWER
+365 ITSSGKRAQWER
-377 DMGLET
+377 EAGLEA
-383 TETTETETTETETTE
+383 ETQ
-398 TSSSSSSSSSPPEK
+398 TSSSSHR
-412 KAGRRYRQTRIR
+412 AGGEEVRTGVRV
-424 IPVDCERFD
+424 PVDCEKFD

-455 AEALVGAAETLGL
+455 AEALVGAADALGL
-468 VSLADACRASLG
+468 ASLADACRSALG
-480 AHERRIKTHFWR
+480 AHERRVRRHAWL
-492 DVLAHNESGGVRV
+492 DVVRHNAAGGVRV

-556 FYVGEIVAEDVGLIP
+556 FYVGEVRAEDLCEIP
-571 PPKTNE
+571 RVADPK
-577 ATGAVDP
+577 TGAVDP
-584 PASRA
+584 PASEA

-603 DNRIRVPDQGSDHA
+603 DNSGAEEARDGDRERHDA
-617 PRVHLGVRS
+617 PSTHLGVRF

>member
-90 SSEHACPAGCLAL
+90 SSEYACPAGCLAL

-166 DEDSDD
+166 DDDSDD
-172 DSDSDDASSAD
+172 DSDEDDASSAD
-183 SDETHPGCVVD
+183 SDETRGCVVD

-218 VEASDAREPERTH
+218 VEARDAREPERTH

-267 ETHVCVEE
+267 KTHVCVEE
-275 GTVGNSN
+275 GTVGVN
-282 SSCTNDNDVND
+282 NDATR
-293 NANAR
+293 ANAR
-298 KPSVSPTLTVLDANP
+298 ASVSPTLTVLDANP
-313 RRDDFEK
+313 RDDFEK
-320 RAAVSARE
+320 RAAVLARE

-337 ETFPVHRSLLRPC
+337 EVFPVHRSLLRPC

-358 EAGERGG
+358 EAAAGG

-377 DMGLET
+377 DMGLEM
-383 TETTETETTETETTE
+383 ETETTETTE
-398 TSSSSSSSSSPPEK
+398 TSSSSSSSRSSRSPPE
-412 KAGRRYRQTRIR
+412 AGRPGQKQKQTLR

-492 DVLAHNESGGVRV
+492 DVLAHNEAGGVRV

-556 FYVGEIVAEDVGLIP
+556 FYVGEIVAEDVDAIP
-571 PPKTNE
+571 PPKTNR

-603 DNRIRVPDQGSDHA
+603 DNKRAADADSDHA

>member
-90 SSEHACPAGCLAL
+90 SSEYACPAGCLAL

-166 DEDSDD
+166 DDDSDD
-172 DSDSDDASSAD
+172 DSDEDDASSAD
-183 SDETHPGCVVD
+183 SDETRGCVVD

-218 VEASDAREPERTH
+218 VEARDAREPERTH

-267 ETHVCVEE
+267 KTHVCVEE
-275 GTVGNSN
+275 GTVG
-282 SSCTNDNDVND
+282 VND
-293 NANAR
+293 DATRANAR
-298 KPSVSPTLTVLDANP
+298 ASVSPTLTVLDANP
-313 RRDDFEK
+313 RDDFEL
-320 RAAVSARE
+320 RAAVLARE

-337 ETFPVHRSLLRPC
+337 EVFPVHRSLLRPC

-358 EAGERGG
+358 EAAAGG

-377 DMGLET
+377 DMGLEM
-383 TETTETETTETETTE
+383 ETETTE
-398 TSSSSSSSSSPPEK
+398 TSSSSSWSPKPDDQDDPA
-412 KAGRRYRQTRIR
+412 KAGRPGQKQTLR

-492 DVLAHNESGGVRV
+492 DVLAHNEAGGVRV

-556 FYVGEIVAEDVGLIP
+556 FYVGEIVAEDVGSIP
-571 PPKTNE
+571 PPKTNR

-603 DNRIRVPDQGSDHA
+603 DNKRAADADSDHA

>member
-90 SSEHACPAGCLAL
+90 SSEYACPAGCLAL

-166 DEDSDD
+166 DDDSDD
-172 DSDSDDASSAD
+172 DSDEDDASSAD
-183 SDETHPGCVVD
+183 PDETRGCVVD

-218 VEASDAREPERTH
+218 VEARDAREPERTH

-267 ETHVCVEE
+267 KTHVCVEE
-275 GTVGNSN
+275 GTVG
-282 SSCTNDNDVND
+282 VND
-293 NANAR
+293 DATRANAR
-298 KPSVSPTLTVLDANP
+298 ASVSPTLTVLDANP
-313 RRDDFEK
+313 RDDFEK
-320 RAAVSARE
+320 RAAVLARE

-337 ETFPVHRSLLRPC
+337 EVFPVHRSLLRPC

-358 EAGERGG
+358 EAAAGG

-377 DMGLET
+377 DMGLEM
-383 TETTETETTETETTE
+383 ETETTE
-398 TSSSSSSSSSPPEK
+398 TSSSSSSSSSSRSSRSPPE
-412 KAGRRYRQTRIR
+412 AGRPGQKQTLR

-480 AHERRIKTHFWR
+480 AHERRVKTHFWR
-492 DVLAHNESGGVRV
+492 DVLAHNEAGGVRV

-556 FYVGEIVAEDVGLIP
+556 FYVGEIVAEDVGSIP
-571 PPKTNE
+571 PPKTNR

-603 DNRIRVPDQGSDHA
+603 DNKRAADADSDHA

>member
-90 SSEHACPAGCLAL
+90 SSEYACPAGCLAL

-166 DEDSDD
+166 DDDSDD
-172 DSDSDDASSAD
+172 DSDEDDASSAD
-183 SDETHPGCVVD
+183 SDETRGCVVD

-218 VEASDAREPERTH
+218 VEARDAREPERTH

-267 ETHVCVEE
+267 KTHVCVEE
-275 GTVGNSN
+275 GTVGVN
-282 SSCTNDNDVND
+282 NDATR
-293 NANAR
+293 ANAR
-298 KPSVSPTLTVLDANP
+298 ASVSPTLTVLDANP
-313 RRDDFEK
+313 RDDFEK
-320 RAAVSARE
+320 RAAVLARE

-337 ETFPVHRSLLRPC
+337 EVFPVHRSLLRPC

-358 EAGERGG
+358 EAAAGG

-377 DMGLET
+377 DMGLEM
-383 TETTETETTETETTE
+383 ETETTE
-398 TSSSSSSSSSPPEK
+398 TSSSSSWSPKPDDQDDPA
-412 KAGRRYRQTRIR
+412 KAGRPGQNQTLR

-492 DVLAHNESGGVRV
+492 DVLAHNEAGGVRV

-556 FYVGEIVAEDVGLIP
+556 FYVGEIVAEDVGSIP
-571 PPKTNE
+571 PPKTNR

-603 DNRIRVPDQGSDHA
+603 DNKRAADADSDHA

>member
-90 SSEHACPAGCLAL
+90 SSEYACPAGCLAL

-166 DEDSDD
+166 DDDSDD
-172 DSDSDDASSAD
+172 DSDEDDASSAD
-183 SDETHPGCVVD
+183 SDETRGCVVD

-218 VEASDAREPERTH
+218 VEARDAREPERTH

-267 ETHVCVEE
+267 KTHVCVEE
-275 GTVGNSN
+275 GTVG
-282 SSCTNDNDVND
+282 VND
-293 NANAR
+293 DATRANAR
-298 KPSVSPTLTVLDANP
+298 ASVSPTLTVLDANP
-313 RRDDFEK
+313 RDDFEK
-320 RAAVSARE
+320 RAAVLARE

-337 ETFPVHRSLLRPC
+337 EVFPVHRSLLRPC
-350 VALTRHVR
+350 VALTSHVR
-358 EAGERGG
+358 EAAAGG

-377 DMGLET
+377 DMGLEM
-383 TETTETETTETETTE
+383 ETETTE
-398 TSSSSSSSSSPPEK
+398 TSSSSSWSPKPDDQDDPA
-412 KAGRRYRQTRIR
+412 KAGRPGQNQTLR

-492 DVLAHNESGGVRV
+492 DVLAHNEAGGVRV

-556 FYVGEIVAEDVGLIP
+556 FYVGEIVAEDVGSIP
-571 PPKTNE
+571 PPKTNR

-603 DNRIRVPDQGSDHA
+603 DNKRAADADSDHA

>member
-90 SSEHACPAGCLAL
+90 SSEYACPAGCLAL

-166 DEDSDD
+166 DDDSDD
-172 DSDSDDASSAD
+172 DSDEDDASSAD
-183 SDETHPGCVVD
+183 SDETRGCVVD

-218 VEASDAREPERTH
+218 VEARDAREPERTH

-267 ETHVCVEE
+267 KTHVCVEE
-275 GTVGNSN
+275 GTVGVN
-282 SSCTNDNDVND
+282 NDATR
-293 NANAR
+293 ANAR
-298 KPSVSPTLTVLDANP
+298 ASVSPTLTVLDANP
-313 RRDDFEK
+313 RDDFEK
-320 RAAVSARE
+320 RAAVLARE

-337 ETFPVHRSLLRPC
+337 EVFPVHRSLLRPC

-358 EAGERGG
+358 EAAAGG

-377 DMGLET
+377 DMGLEM
-383 TETTETETTETETTE
+383 ETETTE
-398 TSSSSSSSSSPPEK
+398 TSSSSSSSSRSSRSPPEASQK
-412 KAGRRYRQTRIR
+412 RPGQKQTLR

-492 DVLAHNESGGVRV
+492 DVLAHNEAGGVRV

-556 FYVGEIVAEDVGLIP
+556 FYVGEIAAEDLGSIP
-571 PPKTNE
+571 PPKTNR

-603 DNRIRVPDQGSDHA
+603 DNKRAAHADSDHA

>member
-90 SSEHACPAGCLAL
+90 SSEYACPAGCLAL

-166 DEDSDD
+166 DDDSDD
-172 DSDSDDASSAD
+172 DSDEDDASSAD
-183 SDETHPGCVVD
+183 SDETRGCVVD

-218 VEASDAREPERTH
+218 VEARDAREPERTH

-267 ETHVCVEE
+267 KTHVCVEE
-275 GTVGNSN
+275 GTVG
-282 SSCTNDNDVND
+282 VND
-293 NANAR
+293 DATRANAR
-298 KPSVSPTLTVLDANP
+298 ASVSPTLTVLDANP
-313 RRDDFEK
+313 RDDFEK
-320 RAAVSARE
+320 RAAVLARE

-337 ETFPVHRSLLRPC
+337 EVFPVHRSLLRPC

-358 EAGERGG
+358 EAAAGG

-377 DMGLET
+377 DMGLEM
-383 TETTETETTETETTE
+383 ETETTE
-398 TSSSSSSSSSPPEK
+398 TSSSSSWSPKPDDQDDPA
-412 KAGRRYRQTRIR
+412 KAGRPGQKQTLR

-492 DVLAHNESGGVRV
+492 DVLAHNEAGGVRV

-556 FYVGEIVAEDVGLIP
+556 FYVGEIVAEDVGSIP
-571 PPKTNE
+571 PPKTNR

-603 DNRIRVPDQGSDHA
+603 DNKRAADADSDHA

>member
-90 SSEHACPAGCLAL
+90 SSEYACPAGCLAL

-166 DEDSDD
+166 DDDSDD
-172 DSDSDDASSAD
+172 DSDEDDASSAD
-183 SDETHPGCVVD
+183 SDETRGCVVD

-218 VEASDAREPERTH
+218 VEARDAREPERTH

-267 ETHVCVEE
+267 KTHVCVEE
-275 GTVGNSN
+275 GTVGVN
-282 SSCTNDNDVND
+282 NDATR
-293 NANAR
+293 ANAR
-298 KPSVSPTLTVLDANP
+298 ASVSPTLTVLDANP
-313 RRDDFEK
+313 RDDFEK
-320 RAAVSARE
+320 RAAVLARE

-337 ETFPVHRSLLRPC
+337 EVFPVHRSLLRPC

-358 EAGERGG
+358 EAAAGG

-377 DMGLET
+377 DMGLEM
-383 TETTETETTETETTE
+383 ETETTETTE
-398 TSSSSSSSSSPPEK
+398 TSSSSSSSRSSRSPPE
-412 KAGRRYRQTRIR
+412 AGRPGQKQKQTLR

-492 DVLAHNESGGVRV
+492 DVLAHNEAGGVRV

-556 FYVGEIVAEDVGLIP
+556 FYVGEIVAEDVGSIP
-571 PPKTNE
+571 PPKTNR

-603 DNRIRVPDQGSDHA
+603 DNKRAADADSDHA

>member
-90 SSEHACPAGCLAL
+90 SSEYACPAGCLAL

-166 DEDSDD
+166 DDDSDD
-172 DSDSDDASSAD
+172 DSDEDDASSAD
-183 SDETHPGCVVD
+183 FDETRGCVVD

-218 VEASDAREPERTH
+218 VEVRDAREPERTH

-267 ETHVCVEE
+267 KTHVCVEE

-282 SSCTNDNDVND
+282 DNTNDNDVTR
-293 NANAR
+293 ANAR
-298 KPSVSPTLTVLDANP
+298 ASVSPTLTVLDANP
-313 RRDDFEK
+313 RDDFEL
-320 RAAVSARE
+320 RAAVLARE

-337 ETFPVHRSLLRPC
+337 EVFPVHRSLLRPC

-358 EAGERGG
+358 EAAAGG

-377 DMGLET
+377 DMGMVV
-383 TETTETETTETETTE
+383 ETETTE
-398 TSSSSSSSSSPPEK
+398 TSSSSSSSRSSRSPPE
-412 KAGRRYRQTRIR
+412 AGRPGQKQKQTLR

-468 VSLADACRASLG
+468 VSLADACRESLG

-492 DVLAHNESGGVRV
+492 DVLAHNEAGGVRV

-571 PPKTNE
+571 PPKTNK

-603 DNRIRVPDQGSDHA
+603 DNKRAADADSDHA